1 MKVIGLTGTIGSG
14 KNLIKNILME
24 KLDAGCITL
33 SDVIK
38 REAKNE
44 GLDRKN
50 LQDVGNELRK
60 RHGKHIL
67 VELAL
72 KNLPEKKDIILI
84 DGIRN
89 PGEIDYLRKKF
100 NGNFKLIAV
109 DAERKIRFE
118 RLLKRKK
125 EGDPRSWEEFLS
137 LDERDQGKEEPDYGQ
152 RTRECINQADFLILN
167 NGSKEELKSQIEK
180 ISSRLF

>member
-1 MKVIGLTGTIGSG
+1 M
-14 KNLIKNILME
+14 
-24 KLDAGCITL
+24 
-33 SDVIK
+33 
-38 REAKNE
+38 
-44 GLDRKN
+44 
-50 LQDVGNELRK
+50 
-60 RHGKHIL
+60 
-67 VELAL
+67 
-72 KNLPEKKDIILI
+72 
-84 DGIRN
+84 
-89 PGEIDYLRKKF
+89 
-100 NGNFKLIAV
+100 